1 MGITADRDGESFSS
15 TPGDIMNAMI
25 RRSAA
30 AAFAMAALALQA
42 SSVQAGICVGDKCSS
57 DASGT
62 NTFSESPVT
71 QGFWSWPRS
80 KPKDA
85 TEIAATCRDTM
96 ALVLADGRYL
106 GIHFTKQATEAGRAP
121 FSAKLVDRGAC
132 RFDPAT
138 QIERCDL
145 TVTDK
150 PGESNSG
157 FISARYVVESDGTL
171 KASIEGTTLEGPNKG
186 KTEAFDIYPVRCP
199 DDVVHELILSV
210 LPTP

>member
-1 MGITADRDGESFSS
+1 MKTVIS
-15 TPGDIMNAMI
+15 
-25 RRSAA
+25 RSAA
-30 AAFAMAALALQA
+30 AAFVVAAIAWQTSPVHTRVCVNDTCPPDNA
-42 SSVQAGICVGDKCSS
+42 SPSVFK
-57 DASGT
+57 
-62 NTFSESPVT
+62 ESPVT

-85 TEIAATCRDTM
+85 TELAATCRDTM

-106 GIHFTKQATEAGRAP
+106 GLHFTKQASAEAGRAP

-138 QIERCDL
+138 QVERCDL

-150 PGESNSG
+150 PGETNSG
-157 FISARYVVESDGTL
+157 FISTRYTVEADGTL
-171 KASIEGTTLEGPNKG
+171 KGSIEGTTLEGPNKG
-186 KTEAFDIYPVRCP
+186 KIDAFDIYPVRCP
-199 DDVVHELILSV
+199 DDVVHEVILSI